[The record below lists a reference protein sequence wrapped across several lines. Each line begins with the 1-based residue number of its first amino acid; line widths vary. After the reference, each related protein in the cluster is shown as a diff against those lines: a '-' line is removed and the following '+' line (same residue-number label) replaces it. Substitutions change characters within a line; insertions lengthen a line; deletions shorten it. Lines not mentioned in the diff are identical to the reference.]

1 MKILVFSDSHGD
13 SVTMKSIIKKHRRAE
28 VVFFCGDGGRD
39 FNEMRVLFPDKAF
52 FGVSGNCDWCS
63 DLPAYQDFEL
73 CGKRIFL
80 THGHVFGVKQGLS
93 RLTELGR
100 SNRFDIVVF
109 GHTHQQLTSA
119 EGPMILMNP
128 GSVGYNEEYS
138 IIDINEDNGI
148 VTATEYPRS
157 DFPPLKMN
165 TISDMI

>member
-1 MKILVFSDSHGD
+1 M
-13 SVTMKSIIKKHRRAE
+13 
-28 VVFFCGDGGRD
+28 
-39 FNEMRVLFPDKAF
+39 
-52 FGVSGNCDWCS
+52 
-63 DLPAYQDFEL
+63 
-73 CGKRIFL
+73 
-80 THGHVFGVKQGLS
+80 FGVKQGLS